1 MSEEDVESLL
11 SGDGDTK
18 PGTIPKD
25 PMTRQLYR
33 FHMIGWMLYAAATA
47 VFFFFM
53 QSMNFVNLN
62 LEFEDGGRVMP
73 GIYFII
79 ALCSVRLVYHVYP
92 MQYRMRNLK
101 PGSLG
106 NFYDKLNMIH
116 DPHKYIVYFL
126 TFWIQIFL
134 LLGTVANYTA
144 MWVPWIL
151 LYIVIAM
158 PIFMFYADRWS
169 YKDVL
174 NDNTDY
180 ELWSKAFTAIAVVFH
195 IAAYVILIAIEV
207 DSEDQF
213 KNDSD
218 VDANRWLIGVTV
230 VLSSFSGYI
239 TFLYPIVLRY
249 SMIKK
254 LDDPGLF
261 PYYWFAKQDT
271 AGNSGTRFPDLQ
283 KAHRNL
289 QFVES
294 AFAVIINTIMLI
306 IIVGYRNNDDEFPD
320 Y

>member
-11 SGDGDTK
+11 PGDGTTK
-18 PGTIPKD
+18 SGTIPKD
-25 PMTRQLYR
+25 PMMWKLYR
-33 FHMIGWMLYAAATA
+33 FHMIGWMLYVAAAA

-79 ALCSVRLVYHVYP
+79 ALCVMRAIYHAHS
-92 MQYRMRNLK
+92 MQYRMRNPK
-101 PGSLG
+101 AGWFGS
-106 NFYDKLNMIH
+106 FYDKTNMIH
-116 DPHKYIVYFL
+116 DPQKYIVYFL
-126 TFWIQIFL
+126 SFWIQIFL

-151 LYIVIAM
+151 LYLAIAM

-180 ELWSKAFTAIAVVFH
+180 ELWSKAFATVAVLFH
-195 IAAYVILIAIEV
+195 ITTYVILIV
-207 DSEDQF
+207 VTHDSEYQF
-213 KNDSD
+213 KNDDD
-218 VDANRWLIGVTV
+218 VQVNRWLIWATS
-230 VLSSFSGYI
+230 VLSSLNGLV

-249 SMIKK
+249 STIKK
-254 LDDPGLF
+254 LAAPGLL
-261 PYYWFAKQDT
+261 PWTWFMEQPK

-283 KAHRNL
+283 KSHRSL
-289 QFVES
+289 QFIES
-294 AFAVIINTIMLI
+294 MYAIVLNSLMFFLI
-306 IIVGYRNNDDEFPD
+306 IGFRNNDDEFPD